1 MEMEEDMNFEELIAL
16 ADNPPTKECHK
27 SLDQIPATLK
37 RVSRAIRFAGERNG
51 GFGYCSTEDA
61 DSADAEA
68 IVVDLIVGAF
78 RDRNIIPIKID
89 IDVFY
94 GYAPRILSIVE
105 KIRHFDT
112 ERQERGLPNRYAI
125 VLTGFGESILF
136 PTQALQSIPV
146 QENAGLGILKNTEF
160 GKLLSHT
167 SNMLV
172 YAIEQH
178 GSLNALLE
186 HTCSRFGEDGN
197 LFLATCLLLQD
208 RQTWQ
213 ELWYEWTGSEGGTS
227 LFIVAPPCFHDAM
240 NRLNLSWGHGH
251 TDYAYRATLGR
262 SDQALSKDGEEP
274 EPYHKQGLS
283 SEEFER
289 RMRPIL
295 NFIAL

>member
-1 MEMEEDMNFEELIAL
+1 MNFEELLAL
-16 ADNPPTKECHK
+16 ADNPATKEYHE

-37 RVSRAIRFAGERNG
+37 QVSHAIRFAGERNA

-68 IVVDLIVGAF
+68 VVVDLIVEAF

-94 GYAPRILSIVE
+94 SYAPRILSIVG

-112 ERQERGLPNRYAI
+112 ERQKRGLPNRYAI
-125 VLTGFGESILF
+125 VLTGFGESKLF
-136 PTQALQSIPV
+136 PTQALQLIPV

-160 GKLLSHT
+160 GKFLSHT
-167 SNMLV
+167 SKMLMCAV
-172 YAIEQH
+172 EQC
-178 GSLNALLE
+178 GSLNDLLKQL
-186 HTCSRFGEDGN
+186 CSKFGENGC

-213 ELWYEWTGSEGGTS
+213 DLWYEWTGSEGGTS

-240 NRLNLSWGHGH
+240 NRLNLSWGHGF

-262 SDQALSKDGEEP
+262 RDQALSKDGEEP